1 MLTVIMTVLDVLV
14 LGVLVMDYLKTNEYL
29 EEQERMKG
37 ELRKM
42 HYELC
47 EMEDQLRAYMHG

>member
-29 EEQERMKG
+29 EEHEEMKA

-42 HYELC
+42 HYEIC
-47 EMEDQLRAYMHG
+47 EMEDQLRAHKYG